1 MKRTLFS
8 LHCSV
13 FKEAPGKFDRAVKT
27 FMKSRKAW
35 LLLGMTFGMG
45 LVLCLQS
52 AGTSQPL
59 DVPGKAGATLP
70 QAPHSSPQT
79 PQHASGSFVYLLFE
93 LSLILTA
100 AKFGGWV
107 ARRIGLPVV
116 LGELF
121 AGVVLGNMTI
131 LGTHLFERI
140 NQDPSV
146 ATLAELG
153 VILLMFEVGVEST
166 IPELMRV
173 GKAAFLV
180 AVIGVIAPF
189 SVGFGTVRLFFP
201 SLSLWVDIFLGA
213 TLCAT
218 SVGISAR
225 VLKDLDQIKNPEGK
239 TILGAAIV
247 DDVLGLIILAV
258 VVAVIGTANSSEVGF
273 REVAIDIVVIIL
285 KAFGFLILGIL
296 LGLLF
301 TKRLFRWAAG
311 IKLRGM
317 LLTLSLTLC
326 FSFSYLAHLAGLAPI
341 VGAFAAGLILEPE
354 HSRFFFEQEEEDT
367 LEHLLTPLSTV
378 FVPIFFLYIGMQV
391 DLTALI
397 SGRSLLIGVLL
408 SAAAIFGKMVCAA
421 GVSLDKGETDP
432 WTVAIG
438 MIPRGEVGL
447 IFASLGMGL
456 EVKGTH
462 LLNPTLYAAIIVM
475 VFLTTAITPP
485 VLERRL
491 RSVQKKKYR
500 EKEQEKG
507 I

>member
-1 MKRTLFS
+1 
-8 LHCSV
+8 
-13 FKEAPGKFDRAVKT
+13 
-27 FMKSRKAW
+27 MKSRKTW

-59 DVPGKAGATLP
+59 DVPAKAGATLP
-70 QAPHSSPQT
+70 QAPHSSPHT
-79 PQHASGSFVYLLFE
+79 PQHASGSFFYLLFE

-107 ARRIGLPVV
+107 ARKIGLPVV

-121 AGVVLGNMTI
+121 AGVVLGNMTL
-131 LGTHLFERI
+131 LGIPLFERI
-140 NQDPSV
+140 RHDPNV

-166 IPELMRV
+166 VPELLKV
-173 GKAAFLV
+173 GKAAFIV
-180 AVIGVIAPF
+180 AILGVMAPF
-189 SVGFGTVRLFFP
+189 SVGFGTVRFFFP
-201 SLSLWVDIFLGA
+201 FLSVWVDIFLGA

-225 VLKDLDQIKNPEGK
+225 VLKDLEQIKNPEGK
-239 TILGAAIV
+239 IILGAAV
-247 DDVLGLIILAV
+247 MDDVLGLVILAV
-258 VVAVIGTANSSEVGF
+258 VVAVIGSASSAGVAL
-273 REVAIDIVVIIL
+273 REVAVDIVVIIL
-285 KAFGFLILGIL
+285 KAFGFLILGIV

-301 TKRLFRWAAG
+301 TKRLFRWAAS

-354 HSRFFFEQEEEDT
+354 HSRFFFEQEEEYS

-378 FVPIFFLYIGMQV
+378 FVPIFFLHIGMQV

-397 SGRSLLIGVLL
+397 SGRALLIGGLI
-408 SAAAIFGKMVCAA
+408 SAAAVLGKMVCAA
-421 GVSLDKGETDP
+421 GVFLGKGEADP
-432 WTVAIG
+432 WSVAIG
-438 MIPRGEVGL
+438 MVPRGEVGL

-456 EVKGTH
+456 EVGGAP
-462 LLNPTLYAAIIVM
+462 LLNPTLYAAIILM
-475 VFLTTAITPP
+475 VFVTTAMTPP
-485 VLERRL
+485 FLEKRL
-491 RSVQKKKYR
+491 TSAERKRYQKKQER
-500 EKEQEKG
+500 EGK
-507 I
+507 